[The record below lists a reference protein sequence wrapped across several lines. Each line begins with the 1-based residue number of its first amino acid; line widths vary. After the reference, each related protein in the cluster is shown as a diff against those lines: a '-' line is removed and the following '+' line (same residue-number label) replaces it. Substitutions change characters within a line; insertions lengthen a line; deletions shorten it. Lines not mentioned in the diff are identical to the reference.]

1 MRSLFDKILGRIGS
15 LSVKTLAI
23 IGVLVLGIIISAL
36 FFGYHLTAAFFIA
49 YLSKVLSGYTRR
61 GTESFGIEFL
71 TVSVVLVGVHY
82 GPTIAFVFGFVVLAI
97 IDLVSWFINPPFEAT
112 WPPVIPGPDTLIDGL
127 IGVVAGIIGN
137 SLPFTFAVLVCV
149 VIKNILVPV
158 KDSLIYGMPIKPVF
172 IFNIVISVVV
182 ARLVEIFVL

>member
-1 MRSLFDKILGRIGS
+1 MASFIDVLLYKAGRMSAKSLVIFLM
-15 LSVKTLAI
+15 LF
-23 IGVLVLGIIISAL
+23 LGILISL
-36 FFGYHLTAAFFIA
+36 IFFGYHLAAAFFISW
-49 YLSKVLSGYTRR
+49 LSKVLSGYTRR
-61 GTESFGIEFL
+61 GTESFGIEFM

-97 IDLVSWFINPPFEAT
+97 IDVISWLINPPFEAM
-112 WPPVIPGPDTLIDGL
+112 WPPLIPGPDTLIDGL

-149 VIKNILVPV
+149 IIKNILVPL

-172 IFNIVISVVV
+172 IFNIVISVVI
-182 ARLVEIFVL
+182 ARLVEISVL